1 MEKIACQLAL
11 VMHENYYQEQDDLQL
26 NEENFEA
33 DLFRFLANLFQ
44 SSDKHFGHF
53 LLSDFDEISWRLDY
67 FDKLMEKEL
76 PQLSLHFKAI
86 GLQSQLFLYD
96 WLLTL
101 FTSVLPPQVC
111 SRLWDQYFL
120 RGELFLYQVALG
132 LLRYLQSYLISVSAF
147 KIFILCSS
155 PLTNA

>member
-11 VMHENYYQEQDDLQL
+11 VMHENYYLEQDDLQL
-26 NEENFEA
+26 NEEKFEA
-33 DLFRFLANLFQ
+33 DLFSFLKNLFQ

-67 FDKLMEKEL
+67 FDKLLEKEL

-132 LLRYLQSYLISVSAF
+132 LLRYLQSNLISVSAF
-147 KIFILCSS
+147 NFLSCLVT
-155 PLTNA
+155 P